1 MIYIRLFLEFF
12 RVGLFSI
19 GGGLATLPFLYD
31 LSSRTGWFTAG
42 DVADMIAVAESTP
55 GAIGLNMATYA
66 GYITGGIPGGVV
78 ASLGL
83 IAPAI
88 IIIYL
93 IAKALKKFQE
103 NPYVQYALY
112 GLRAASLAMITAA
125 AWHVFKISILN
136 LDAFAASGSI
146 TDLIVFKA
154 LILGVAL
161 YAAMKKFTKLHPIAF
176 IAASAVIGILLHF
189 GS

>member
-1 MIYIRLFLEFF
+1 MIYLRLFAEFF

-19 GGGLATLPFLYD
+19 GGGLATLPFLYN
-31 LSSRTGWFTAG
+31 LSQRTGWFTAN

-66 GYITGGIPGGVV
+66 GYITSGVLGGLI

-93 IAKALKKFQE
+93 IAKALKKFSE
-103 NPYVQYALY
+103 NKFVQYALY
-112 GLRAASLAMITAA
+112 GLRAASLAMISAA
-125 AWHVFKISILN
+125 AWHVFRISILN
-136 LDAFAASGSI
+136 VDAFTASGSI
-146 TDLIVFKA
+146 TDLIVWPA
-154 LILGVAL
+154 AVLAVILYV
-161 YAAMKKFTKLHPIAF
+161 AMKKFNKVHPIVF
-176 IAASAVIGILLHF
+176 IAISAVVGIVLHF
-189 GS
+189 GA